1 MRSASVACG
10 SNRTS
15 RFPVRLLPRARSTP
29 TCTRSRPGSAWRI
42 RGGEAPGAGRTG
54 VVVKPY
60 ALEVPDEVAP
70 CWPVPAAR
78 PEDAADREPRVEP
91 AERPRAAPPREPA
104 PLPEREPVPLPEREP
119 VPLPEREPVPLPER
133 EPVEREPAVPLAPEP
148 RPLAVALPAE
158 REPAVPAPAAPEL
171 AATPSRTPRTAPR
184 AAATATSPALSTPAS
199 P

>member
-15 RFPVRLLPRARSTP
+15 RFPVRLLPRALSTPEISIARRSATWVRCMP

-119 VPLPEREPVPLPER
+119 VERD
-133 EPVEREPAVPLAPEP
+133 PAVPLAPEP

>member
-15 RFPVRLLPRARSTP
+15 RFPVRLLPRALSTPEISIARRSATWVRCMP

-171 AATPSRTPRTAPR
+171 AATPSRTP
-184 AAATATSPALSTPAS
+184 
-199 P
+199 